1 MGKALQIYH
10 VNINCTNLERS
21 LAFYQMLGFREV
33 IDIPAGHLPGLG
45 LDPAVGRAKLLRLGD
60 DPRGTLIDLIEWQ
73 TPNPHGAPYADLGHT
88 GIARLCLR
96 VRGLAAMVTELR
108 SRGVQFISDP
118 VSPGLAGGQQTFV
131 CFYDPDGAV
140 LELME
145 FFPADKSQ

>member
-1 MGKALQIYH
+1 MWKPLQIYH

-33 IDIPAGHLPGLG
+33 IDIPAGRLPGLG
-45 LDPAVGRAKLLRLGD
+45 MDPAIGRAKLLRLGEE
-60 DPRGTLIDLIEWQ
+60 PRSTLIDLIEWQ
-73 TPNPHGAPYADLGHT
+73 TPRPHGTPYADLGHT

-96 VRGLAAMVTELR
+96 VKGLAAMVAELK
-108 SRGVQFISDP
+108 SRGVRFVSEP
-118 VSPGLAGGQQTFV
+118 VSPGLAGGKQTFV

-145 FFPADKSQ
+145 LF

>member
-1 MGKALQIYH
+1 MWRALQIYH

-33 IDIPAGHLPGLG
+33 IDIPAGPVPGLG
-45 LDPAVGRAKLLRLGD
+45 LDPAVCRAKLLRLGD

-73 TPNPHGAPYADLGHT
+73 APKPHGEPYVDLGHT
-88 GIARLCLR
+88 GIARLCFR
-96 VRGLAAMVTELR
+96 VKGLADMVAELK
-108 SRGVQFISDP
+108 SHGVRFVSEP
-118 VSPGLAGGQQTFV
+118 VSAGLAGGRQTFV

-145 FFPADKSQ
+145 FFP